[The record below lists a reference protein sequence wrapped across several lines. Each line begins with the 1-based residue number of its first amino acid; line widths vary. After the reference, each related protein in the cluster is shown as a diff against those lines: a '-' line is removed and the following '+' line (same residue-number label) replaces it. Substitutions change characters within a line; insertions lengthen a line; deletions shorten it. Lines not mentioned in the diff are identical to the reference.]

1 MNTNFFHPRIIFGL
15 SLTFIAIFSFILFQ
29 LPLTSSFGYEFAIA
43 FAFLFFLLGGLLNLW
58 RLKQKISFAVYLK
71 FSLSAVLVPILIT
84 ILVSLTK
91 DICSFWFGISFY
103 LTLSVD
109 SYILSFF
116 LSEIIFQSSLKYHKI
131 FFIIAFVILAL
142 IPISEIY
149 FNPQIYFYS
158 PIIGFFPGTIYDE
171 DLSVN
176 STLLIYRGLNL
187 VYFGTF
193 FFFLR
198 KNFIKNK
205 LLTILPFIIIAI
217 LFIFFSSEFRFAT
230 SHDELK
236 SILNSRIESEN
247 FVLHYDREIIDSSE
261 IKIIIF
267 NHEYYFEKLKRELGF
282 SPEEKIVSFLFNDR
296 RQKKRYFGSEQADV
310 AKPWLNEIYLSR
322 DSWESTLNHELVHI
336 FSAEIGV
343 GIFKLAD
350 SFNPALI
357 EGFAEAI
364 DNAYDDID
372 LHLLASAAYH
382 YGFRIYLP
390 DLFSGLNFF
399 KSFSG
404 LSYLY
409 AGSFSKYLI
418 EKYGI
423 ESLSLFYHSG
433 NTNKAFGKSL
443 DELSDEYTEFLK
455 SQKILLSENQIEYY
469 FGRQSIFQ
477 RVCPRQ
483 IASDLKE
490 AEKLILNKK
499 YSEAENL
506 FTKILNKTSSYS
518 ALIGLVNIYIEQK
531 KFDEAKVLI
540 SKHINE
546 FENTPYYY
554 LMTLLE
560 GDVQTLL
567 SNDSIAE
574 SNYKFI
580 SESYP
585 HIQLKFLADLRIEL
599 QKNEVLKKYLI
610 SSDSN
615 KFQILLELNKEKNV
629 ISSILPIISLAEKIN
644 IPTNV
649 LLESFHSP
657 LIPESIED
665 AYVLFRFS
673 KYLLKK
679 GDLVNARKL
688 ASLANRKSLDS
699 IYYIAIKEQFEKCNW
714 FIKNFENLQF
724 QIYKNE

>member
-1 MNTNFFHPRIIFGL
+1 MNTNFFHSKIIFGL

-29 LPLTSSFGYEFAIA
+29 LPLTSSFGYEFAVL
-43 FAFLFFLLGGLLNLW
+43 FAILFFLLGGLLNFW
-58 RLKQKISFAVYLK
+58 RLKQKISFSVYLK
-71 FSLSAVLVPILIT
+71 FSLSVVLVPILIT
-84 ILVSLTK
+84 LLVSLTK

-103 LTLSVD
+103 LTLSVV

-116 LSEIIFQSSLKYHKI
+116 LSEIIFRSFLKYHKI

-142 IPISEIY
+142 IPIAEIY

-193 FFFLR
+193 FLFLR

-205 LLTILPFIIIAI
+205 LLTILSFIIIAI
-217 LFIFFSSEFRFAT
+217 LFIFFSSEFGFAT
-230 SHDELK
+230 SHDKLK

-247 FVLHYDREIIDSSE
+247 FVLNYDEEIIDSSE
-261 IKIIIF
+261 IKIIIL

-282 SPEEKIVSFLFNDR
+282 CPEEKIVSFLFNDR
-296 RQKKRYFGSEQADV
+296 MQKKNFFGSEQADV

-336 FSAEIGV
+336 FSAEIGA

-382 YGFRIYLP
+382 YGFIIFIP

-418 EKYGI
+418 EKYDI
-423 ESLSLFYHSG
+423 ESFSLFYHSG

-443 DELSDEYTEFLK
+443 DELSDEYIEFLK
-455 SQKILLSENQIEYY
+455 SQKILLSKNQIEYY

-546 FENTPYYY
+546 FEKTPYYY

-585 HIQLKFLADLRIEL
+585 HIQLKLLADLRIEL

-610 SSDSN
+610 SSDSI

-724 QIYKNE
+724 QLYKNE

>member
-1 MNTNFFHPRIIFGL
+1 M
-15 SLTFIAIFSFILFQ
+15 
-29 LPLTSSFGYEFAIA
+29 
-43 FAFLFFLLGGLLNLW
+43 
-58 RLKQKISFAVYLK
+58 
-71 FSLSAVLVPILIT
+71 
-84 ILVSLTK
+84 
-91 DICSFWFGISFY
+91 
-103 LTLSVD
+103 
-109 SYILSFF
+109 
-116 LSEIIFQSSLKYHKI
+116 
-131 FFIIAFVILAL
+131 
-142 IPISEIY
+142 
-149 FNPQIYFYS
+149 
-158 PIIGFFPGTIYDE
+158 
-171 DLSVN
+171 
-176 STLLIYRGLNL
+176 
-187 VYFGTF
+187 
-193 FFFLR
+193 
-198 KNFIKNK
+198 
-205 LLTILPFIIIAI
+205 
-217 LFIFFSSEFRFAT
+217 
-230 SHDELK
+230 K
-236 SILNSRIESEN
+236 SILNSRIESKN
-247 FVLHYDREIIDSSE
+247 FVLNYDEEIIDSSE
-261 IKIIIF
+261 IKIIIL
-267 NHEYYFEKLKRELGF
+267 NHEYYFERLKRELGF
-282 SPEEKIVSFLFNDR
+282 SPEEKIVSFLFNDS

-336 FSAEIGV
+336 FSAEIGA
-343 GIFKLAD
+343 GIFRLAN

-364 DNAYDDID
+364 DNQYDDID
-372 LHLLASAAYH
+372 LHLLSASAFH
-382 YGFRIYLP
+382 YGFKINIQE
-390 DLFSGLNFF
+390 LFSGLNFF

-423 ESLSLFYHSG
+423 ESFSLFYNSG
-433 NTNKAFGKSL
+433 NTQKAFGKSL
-443 DELSDEYTEFLK
+443 DDLSEEYFEFLK
-455 SQKILLSENQIEYY
+455 SQKILLSKNQIEYY

-477 RVCPRQ
+477 KVCPRQ

-506 FTKILNKTSSYS
+506 FTKILNKTSNYS

-531 KFDEAKVLI
+531 KFDEAKALI

-554 LMTLLE
+554 LITLLE

-574 SNYKFI
+574 SNYKFV

-585 HIQLKFLADLRIEL
+585 HIQLKLLADLRTEL
-599 QKNEVLKKYLI
+599 LKYNAFKKYLEA
-610 SSDSN
+610 SDSL
-615 KFQILLELNKEKNV
+615 KFRILFELNKEKNM
-629 ISSILPIISLAEKIN
+629 IFSILPMINLAEKIN
-644 IPTNV
+644 IPTKV

-724 QIYKNE
+724 QIYKKK